1 MYVVTYMA
9 IGICVLI
16 FLYINAHQSRIGYAI
31 KAGALVPS
39 RVRKGEI
46 YRLLTAGFVHIRPYH
61 LLVNMYSLYN
71 YRWLEEAL
79 GSPRYGLLLIL
90 AILGG
95 NILTMRFAG
104 KGRDKIS
111 VGISGGLYGF
121 MGFYV
126 ALLMKVGY
134 FSIQDAFQ
142 YMLPNIVINFMPNI
156 SVTGHAG
163 GFLVGII
170 FALLV

>member
-1 MYVVTYMA
+1 MYIVTYMA

-16 FLYINAHQSRIGYAI
+16 FLYINVHKSRIGYAI

-61 LLVNMYSLYN
+61 LLVNMLSLYN

-79 GSPRYGLLLIL
+79 GSPRYGLLLVL

-95 NILTMRFAG
+95 NILTMLFAG
-104 KGRDKIS
+104 KRDKIT

-126 ALLMKVGY
+126 ALLLKVGY
-134 FSIQDAFQ
+134 FTYMDALQ
-142 YMLPNIVINFMPNI
+142 YMLPNIIVNFMPNI